1 MRYLFEDCKTLADV
15 FHRGER
21 ISNNGPCL
29 GRIVSPGTSGSV
41 DTGHSKNSPHVE
53 WIDYKCAMERIVNFG
68 SGLLRL
74 GLEPGASSRLGIY
87 ATNCLDYV
95 IAEHGAY
102 AYSMTVVPLYDT
114 LGPKAVSFILN
125 EAEITVA
132 LCDSEDRLKALICE
146 SDHIKQ
152 LKHVI
157 VPATSLIES
166 YRSKAS
172 GYGIKVHTISEV
184 ENMGRDK
191 PEPVL
196 VSNTLHSF
204 T

>member
-1 MRYLFEDCKTLADV
+1 
-15 FHRGER
+15 
-21 ISNNGPCL
+21 
-29 GRIVSPGTSGSV
+29 
-41 DTGHSKNSPHVE
+41 
-53 WIDYKCAMERIVNFG
+53 MERIVNFG
-68 SGLLRL
+68 SGLISL
-74 GLEPGASSRLGIY
+74 GLTPGSSSKIGIY
-87 ATNCLDYV
+87 ATNSLDYV

-152 LKHVI
+152 LQYVI
-157 VPATSLIES
+157 VLGTSLIES

-172 GYGIKVHTISEV
+172 GYGIKVHTIGEIEQLGKANPVS
-184 ENMGRDK
+184 
-191 PEPVL
+191 VL
-196 VSNTLHSF
+196 VSILLFSFYIYSSSLFHFTLGNYQPLAF
-204 T
+204 A